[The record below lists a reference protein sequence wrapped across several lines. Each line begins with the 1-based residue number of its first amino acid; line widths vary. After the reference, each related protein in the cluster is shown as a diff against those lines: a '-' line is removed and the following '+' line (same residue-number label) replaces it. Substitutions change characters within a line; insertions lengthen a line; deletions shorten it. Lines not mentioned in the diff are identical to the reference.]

1 MLPNRSIQNFVNAGK
16 MLDPINI
23 LISRTDAIGDVCLTL
38 PVCQAL
44 AAAYPKAELTYLCR
58 NYTRPV
64 VACFEPIDHVLSLE
78 ELEQSSQ
85 NERDKQLGK
94 FDVVIHLFPN
104 RMVAQ
109 WCKAAKIP
117 MRIGTAHRFFH
128 LFTCNSRPNFSR
140 KRSDLHESQL
150 NFKLLAPLGLTKV
163 PTFLQL
169 SNNLRFKTPNLTNHL
184 VDHDWSQTVLIHPK
198 SNGSGVEYPVEKYM
212 ALALAL
218 VEKDYQVFFTG
229 TEKEGALFRAQI
241 PSHPAITDATG
252 QWDLPTF
259 IQIISKA
266 KALVACS
273 TGPYHIAGLC
283 GIKAIGLF
291 ASRKPIHPGRWAA
304 LGAGARA
311 LVFEANCQRCQ
322 DGHSCTC
329 VTQIPIEQITEA
341 IEN

>member
-1 MLPNRSIQNFVNAGK
+1 MA
-16 MLDPINI
+16 DPTKI

-150 NFKLLAPLGLTKV
+150 NFKLLAPLGLTKA
-163 PTFLQL
+163 PTFLEL
-169 SNNLRFKTPNLTNHL
+169 SNNLSFKTPDLTNHL
-184 VDHDWSQTVLIHPK
+184 VDHDWSQAILIHPK

-241 PSHPAITDATG
+241 PSHPAIVDATG

-259 IQIISKA
+259 IQIISKT

-283 GIKAIGLF
+283 GIQAIGLF
-291 ASRKPIHPGRWAA
+291 AQRKPIHPGRWAA
-304 LGAGARA
+304 LGANSSA
-311 LVFEANCQRCQ
+311 LTLPMLCKTCAQGSPCYCIEKIEIQ
-322 DGHSCTC
+322 DIIH
-329 VTQIPIEQITEA
+329 A
-341 IEN
+341 IEK

>member
-1 MLPNRSIQNFVNAGK
+1 
-16 MLDPINI
+16 MLDPTKI

-44 AAAYPKAELTYLCR
+44 AAAYPNAELTYLCR
-58 NYTRPV
+58 NYTRAV
-64 VACFEPIDHVLSLE
+64 VACFEPLAHILVLD
-78 ELEQSSQ
+78 ELQQKEAP
-85 NERDKQLGK
+85 ERNALLRQYDI
-94 FDVVIHLFPN
+94 VIHLFPN
-104 RMVAQ
+104 KEVAQ

-117 MRIGTAHRFFH
+117 LRIGTAHRFFH
-128 LFTCNSRPNFSR
+128 LFTSNSRPNFSR

-163 PTFLQL
+163 PTFLEL
-169 SNNLRFKTPNLTNHL
+169 SDNLSFKTPELTNHL
-184 VDHDWSQTVLIHPK
+184 VAHDWSKTVLIHPK
-198 SNGSGVEYPVEKYM
+198 SNGSGVEYPLEKYM

-229 TEKEGALFRAQI
+229 TEKEGAQFREQI
-241 PSHPAITDATG
+241 PGHASITDATG

-283 GIKAIGLF
+283 GIHAIGLF
-291 ASRKPIHPGRWAA
+291 AQRKPIHPGRWAA
-304 LGAGARA
+304 LGANSAA
-311 LVFEANCQRCQ
+311 LTLPMLCNICAEGSPCNCIEKIEIQ
-322 DGHSCTC
+322 D
-329 VTQIPIEQITEA
+329 ILYA
-341 IEN
+341 IEK